1 MIAAWYAAGVVRPT
15 TWMATEGE
23 RAQGL
28 HRSFMPWL
36 EEQIDKGTLTELT
49 SFPRSITSLPERLGE
64 CKALQTLDLYR
75 CSALTS
81 LPESLGKC
89 KGLCTDSGPG
99 LLRGPDLAAGP
110 LRA

>member
-28 HRSFMPWL
+28 RSFMPWL